1 MGNIILHVCL
11 YYFEEERL
19 LRQTKLIMILVIGS
33 VKCERK
39 LLTKQRVS
47 GFVTYFP
54 DVHTIGNECD
64 SIIPLME
71 YQDEKHTPAS
81 INILVLQQVNIKSCP
96 RYVRTLHTQVS
107 DPETVYFI
115 RNLLCHNGNEN
126 LFSPEKIHNE
136 SFLTF
141 WRREWG

>member
-47 GFVTYFP
+47 GFVSYFP
-54 DVHTIGNECD
+54 DVHTITNDLTIE
-64 SIIPLME
+64 SPE
-71 YQDEKHTPAS
+71 
-81 INILVLQQVNIKSCP
+81 NISKKGEHSYFVSIKSTKGLQSSFVP
-96 RYVRTLHTQVS
+96 LKQQAMQSFYYWHFIVRALH
-107 DPETVYFI
+107 
-115 RNLLCHNGNEN
+115 R
-126 LFSPEKIHNE
+126 
-136 SFLTF
+136 
-141 WRREWG
+141 